1 MLDAWR
7 KEIHDTECDG
17 IRSKIQET
25 FRSASR
31 LFGMNLLTNLRYTF
45 RQIAKQPGFFA
56 LAVAAMALGIVS
68 KTAIFSVV
76 EALLLRPPPSFH
88 TVWPALLFY
97 TPSQHPCPSHSP
109 YPSLYNSLH

>member
-56 LAVAAMALGIVS
+56 LAVAALALGIGAN
-68 KTAIFSVV
+68 TAIFNAG
-76 EALLLRPPPSFH
+76 EAVLLRTPPYAHPDLLAA
-88 TVWPALLFY
+88 VW
-97 TPSQHPCPSHSP
+97 SVG
-109 YPSLYNSLH
+109 YN

>member
-17 IRSKIQET
+17 IRSKIRET

-31 LFGMNLLTNLRYTF
+31 LFGMNLLANLRYTF

-56 LAVAAMALGIVS
+56 LAVAALALGIGAN
-68 KTAIFSVV
+68 TTIFSAS
-76 EALLLRPPPSFH
+76 EAVLRGP
-88 TVWPALLFY
+88 
-97 TPSQHPCPSHSP
+97 HPLPGPRRPCGGWGACS
-109 YPSLYNSLH
+109 

>member
-25 FRSASR
+25 FRSAIR
-31 LFGMNLLTNLRYTF
+31 LFGINLLTNLRYTF

-56 LAVAAMALGIVS
+56 LPVAALALGTGGN
-68 KTAIFSVV
+68 TAICRAVGSV
-76 EALLLRPPPSFH
+76 LLRSPPN
-88 TVWPALLFY
+88 
-97 TPSQHPCPSHSP
+97 TPPGRIAVGRDDASYVC
-109 YPSLYNSLH
+109 